1 MSDQGRRAFAGLRGA
16 TDSRTHAEYRAAIV
30 AAKKASV
37 AAARKHEL
45 LEPVEDVPRAE
56 TSTVVR
62 YVVASS
68 HTLVKLTTVA
78 TTHCRPRR
86 TR

>member
-1 MSDQGRRAFAGLRGA
+1 MGWGRGTLQLSYTGTA
-16 TDSRTHAEYRAAIV
+16 DSRTHAEYRAAIV

-56 TSTVVR
+56 TSTVVG
-62 YVVASS
+62 
-68 HTLVKLTTVA
+68 
-78 TTHCRPRR
+78 
-86 TR
+86 